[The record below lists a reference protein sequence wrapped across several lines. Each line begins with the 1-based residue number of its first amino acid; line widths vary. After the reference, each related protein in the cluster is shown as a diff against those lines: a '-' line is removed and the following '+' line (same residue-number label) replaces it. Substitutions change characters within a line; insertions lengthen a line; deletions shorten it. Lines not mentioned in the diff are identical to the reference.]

1 MLSGGRSQIS
11 LDAEGERQISRL
23 AEQLA
28 DKGIARIETSPRPRT
43 RRTADIIA
51 RRLGVEVEVA
61 DALDEI
67 DFGEWTGKS
76 YSALDA
82 DPRWHRWND
91 MRAAAATPGGEDMN
105 AVAERIG
112 RHLEELART
121 DGAPVLCVS
130 HGDVIKA
137 GIARYLGLSLDH
149 LLRFDVDPASVSVI
163 EAGPWGGRLTLL
175 NGGAP

>member
-1 MLSGGRSQIS
+1 MIRRPPRSTRTDTLFPYTTLFRSHSELGKVLSGRIQIS

-51 RRLGVEVEVA
+51 RRLRVEVEVA

-67 DFGEWTGKS
+67 DLGEWTGKS

-82 DPRWHRWND
+82 DPRWHRWTD
-91 MRAAAATPGGEDMN
+91 MQ
-105 AVAERIG
+105 IG
-112 RHLEELART
+112 R
-121 DGAPVLCVS
+121 
-130 HGDVIKA
+130 
-137 GIARYLGLSLDH
+137 
-149 LLRFDVDPASVSVI
+149 ASCSERV
-163 EAGPWGGRLTLL
+163 
-175 NGGAP
+175 

>member
-1 MLSGGRSQIS
+1 MKIFLVRHGAHSELGKVLSGRSQIS

-67 DFGEWTGKS
+67 DFGEWTGKRSEEHTSEFQSLMRIS
-76 YSALDA
+76 Y
-82 DPRWHRWND
+82 
-91 MRAAAATPGGEDMN
+91 
-105 AVAERIG
+105 
-112 RHLEELART
+112 
-121 DGAPVLCVS
+121 
-130 HGDVIKA
+130 
-137 GIARYLGLSLDH
+137 
-149 LLRFDVDPASVSVI
+149 
-163 EAGPWGGRLTLL
+163 
-175 NGGAP
+175 